1 MMFGCAKSGKGS
13 RTISV
18 NTAQKGALLVLSLLV
33 SLNAGAQRKPRAW
46 SEKTLV
52 QRLNRSADHFT
63 TLTAKLEYTKL
74 TAVVDHTEVQTGQL
88 YYRKNHRR
96 ILIEFL
102 QPEKKE
108 ILFRDN
114 KAEIYYPKM
123 KQIQEFDLSKH
134 RDFIDQFLLLGFGT
148 KGDDL
153 KKAYLIT
160 VLGETRLGANA
171 VLLVELTPK
180 DERIRTQ
187 IHRILLWFDLA
198 SWVPVQ
204 QKFFEVGG
212 DSLTTRY
219 TEVKVGV
226 RIPRAKLS
234 LSAPRDTKR
243 VKPRANM

>member
-1 MMFGCAKSGKGS
+1 
-13 RTISV
+13 
-18 NTAQKGALLVLSLLV
+18 
-33 SLNAGAQRKPRAW
+33 
-46 SEKTLV
+46 
-52 QRLNRSADHFT
+52 
-63 TLTAKLEYTKL
+63 
-74 TAVVDHTEVQTGQL
+74 
-88 YYRKNHRR
+88 
-96 ILIEFL
+96 
-102 QPEKKE
+102 
-108 ILFRDN
+108 
-114 KAEIYYPKM
+114 
-123 KQIQEFDLSKH
+123 
-134 RDFIDQFLLLGFGT
+134 
-148 KGDDL
+148 
-153 KKAYLIT
+153 
-160 VLGETRLGANA
+160 